1 MLFKFIKGALIQGL
15 EKLTPI
21 CELII
26 VTILPRCLVEEF
38 FSTVPELRE
47 MFAYVLCAEDLY

>member
-1 MLFKFIKGALIQGL
+1 MFKFIKGALIQAL